1 MERVLISLSEA
12 ARRMNVCRKTVA
24 DLVRVHKIE
33 TYRIP
38 VSGRAKGLDKR
49 GVRRLKKLLTPTAI
63 SA

>member
-1 MERVLISLSEA
+1 
-12 ARRMNVCRKTVA
+12 MNVCRKTVA